1 MREVAKRRYSSP
13 VLMLQPDDDP
23 TIVFGPSQG
32 TSGYDSMWT
41 FSGISQE
48 DLDLIDL
55 NCDDT
60 DLQDMDSN
68 EDGVITNAEFQAWLE
83 GRGGW

>member
-1 MREVAKRRYSSP
+1 
-13 VLMLQPDDDP
+13 
-23 TIVFGPSQG
+23 
-32 TSGYDSMWT
+32 MWT